1 MYLIVKFIV
10 KKWLENVFVVIGVN
24 VCDIRKLIEI
34 IYLILYFIL
43 LMFLK
48 FFVGKND
55 LSWLIFVFLW
65 CDIFLDFYFVLIIN
79 W

>member
-1 MYLIVKFIV
+1 MVKFIV

-65 CDIFLDFYFVLIIN
+65 CDIFLDFYIVLIIN

>member
-1 MYLIVKFIV
+1 MVKFIV

-65 CDIFLDFYFVLIIN
+65 CDIFLYFYIVLIIN

>member
-1 MYLIVKFIV
+1 M
-10 KKWLENVFVVIGVN
+10 IGVN
-24 VCDIRKLIEI
+24 VYDIRKLIEI
-34 IYLILYFIL
+34 IYLKILYFIL

-48 FFVGKND
+48 LYVGKND

-65 CDIFLDFYFVLIIN
+65 CDIFLYFYIVLIIN